1 MRPTVVLLGTLD
13 TKGTEY
19 DYFRRCLAE
28 AEVDVIL
35 VDTGI
40 HEPQGPE
47 PDVDRNEVSRLGGES
62 SAEVLP
68 RSAAPCRP
76 CRSAFPSCWYPRLPP
91 EIHALTSGT
100 RTLP

>member
-28 AEVDVIL
+28 ADVDVML

-47 PDVDRNEVSRLGGES
+47 PDVDRNEVSRLGGAS
-62 SAEVLP
+62 IAELIE
-68 RSAAPCRP
+68 
-76 CRSAFPSCWYPRLPP
+76 L
-91 EIHALTSGT
+91 
-100 RTLP
+100 

>member
-28 AEVDVIL
+28 ADVDVML

-47 PDVDRNEVSRLGGES
+47 PDVDQ
-62 SAEVLP
+62 
-68 RSAAPCRP
+68 
-76 CRSAFPSCWYPRLPP
+76 
-91 EIHALTSGT
+91 
-100 RTLP
+100 